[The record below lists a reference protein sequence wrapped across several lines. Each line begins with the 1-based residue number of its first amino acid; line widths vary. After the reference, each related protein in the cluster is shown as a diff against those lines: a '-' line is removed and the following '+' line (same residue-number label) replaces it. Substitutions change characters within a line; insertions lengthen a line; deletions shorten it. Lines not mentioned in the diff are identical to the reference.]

1 MFEIHTSIKYK
12 KQRKRLALSDRIL
25 LDDIVYKLANNETL
39 ERKYKDH
46 KLKGE
51 FKDFRECHIRPN
63 LLLIYQRQEDILV
76 LTCVE
81 VGSHSELFD
90 S

>member
-12 KQRKRLALSDRIL
+12 KQRKRLALSDRNL
-25 LDDIVYKLANNETL
+25 LDDIVYKLANNEAL
-39 ERKYKDH
+39 EQKHKDQ
-46 KLKGE
+46 KLKGG
-51 FKDFRECHIRPN
+51 FKGFRECHIRPN
-63 LLLIYQRQEDILV
+63 LLLIYQKQAEILV